1 MADDGLMGLVEEVSK
16 KEELLDDHLTSDD
29 WFDIFIPNP
38 YESCDIFPES
48 INTIENPPTDK
59 DIDAS
64 IAINFS
70 EIMEDLL
77 NLTSLVRINSIRL

>member
-16 KEELLDDHLTSDD
+16 KEEILDDHLTSDD

-48 INTIENPPTDK
+48 INTETPPTDK
-59 DIDAS
+59 DIDTS

-70 EIMEDLL
+70 EIMEDLV
-77 NLTSLVRINSIRL
+77 NLISLVRVNGIKL